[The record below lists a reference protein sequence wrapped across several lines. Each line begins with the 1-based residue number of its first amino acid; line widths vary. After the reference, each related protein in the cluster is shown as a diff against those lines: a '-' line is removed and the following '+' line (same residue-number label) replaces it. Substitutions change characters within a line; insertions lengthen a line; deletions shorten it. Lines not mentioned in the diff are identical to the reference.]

1 MLLFSKQSGISAKP
15 RSLVRISGQESAFY
29 SVAVGVSVI
38 ALPQGTADVG
48 KSQTEVY
55 TDTEEMTAPQ
65 SGYLAKELDVELADN
80 PAQSVQEMSHSDPE
94 FAAASVSLATPEA
107 IASGHTVFFGS
118 LQNRSSDQH
127 AQQKS
132 AHLSPEDL
140 ASGTVN
146 LSFRNLS
153 QVLSGIALYAQSIR
167 SLVLSNNALSQLP
180 DAIGHLHRLQTL
192 DVTNNKL
199 HELPAAIAHCQ
210 RLEIVYAGSNRLS
223 DLPSSIRHLR
233 QLAKLDLRDNKLAS
247 VPACLWTLPRLES
260 LDLSN
265 NQIER
270 LPSRMFV
277 QGGIAALN
285 KERPL
290 KLVVDGCPLELG
302 SVESSQPASQPTS
315 LPSLVETILCRMVN
329 SNAEYPLDLPEHLCA
344 RLETLVA
351 CDHCHR
357 LYPIDKGVKRHRILF
372 RNKVA
377 LPVEYNLC
385 LPHWDTDDQ
394 RIASLF
400 APRSPESAQPYYQFK
415 KAALQ
420 SVSTRVACS
429 SRSGGNRRG
438 IKALV
443 SSITHKHM
451 GGTGHRYLA
460 GLESV
465 RCRLKKLL
473 LRSKQHRPDA
483 QPTPLSQ
490 LSLDQQGHRLCLAEA
505 YQEQSCT
512 TLKRAVSDGGKSHR
526 RTSQSRVDDIRLWQ
540 YFENDVPELSGIAKS

>member
-1 MLLFSKQSGISAKP
+1 MS
-15 RSLVRISGQESAFY
+15 
-29 SVAVGVSVI
+29 
-38 ALPQGTADVG
+38 
-48 KSQTEVY
+48 
-55 TDTEEMTAPQ
+55 
-65 SGYLAKELDVELADN
+65 LDVELGDN

-94 FAAASVSLATPEA
+94 FAAASISSATPEA

-118 LQNRSSDQH
+118 LQNRSSDQP

-180 DAIGHLHRLQTL
+180 DAIGHLHRLQAL

-247 VPACLWTLPRLES
+247 VPACLWALPRLES

-265 NQIER
+265 NPIER

-290 KLVVDGCPLELG
+290 KLV
-302 SVESSQPASQPTS
+302 
-315 LPSLVETILCRMVN
+315 
-329 SNAEYPLDLPEHLCA
+329 
-344 RLETLVA
+344 
-351 CDHCHR
+351 
-357 LYPIDKGVKRHRILF
+357 
-372 RNKVA
+372 
-377 LPVEYNLC
+377 
-385 LPHWDTDDQ
+385 
-394 RIASLF
+394 
-400 APRSPESAQPYYQFK
+400 
-415 KAALQ
+415 
-420 SVSTRVACS
+420 
-429 SRSGGNRRG
+429 
-438 IKALV
+438 
-443 SSITHKHM
+443 
-451 GGTGHRYLA
+451 
-460 GLESV
+460 
-465 RCRLKKLL
+465 
-473 LRSKQHRPDA
+473 
-483 QPTPLSQ
+483 
-490 LSLDQQGHRLCLAEA
+490 
-505 YQEQSCT
+505 
-512 TLKRAVSDGGKSHR
+512 
-526 RTSQSRVDDIRLWQ
+526 
-540 YFENDVPELSGIAKS
+540 